1 MQNKNSE
8 MENGWGT
15 TVKILYRVPMDVV
28 VVRVEQSTDT
38 ICMVT

>member
-15 TVKILYRVPMDVV
+15 TVKILYRIPMDVV
-28 VVRVEQSTDT
+28 VVGQSTDT
-38 ICMVT
+38 VCMVT